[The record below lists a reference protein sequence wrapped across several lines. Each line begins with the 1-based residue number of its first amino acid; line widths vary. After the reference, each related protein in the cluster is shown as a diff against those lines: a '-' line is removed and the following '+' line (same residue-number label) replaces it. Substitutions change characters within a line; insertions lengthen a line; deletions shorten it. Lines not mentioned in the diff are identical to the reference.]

1 MRTISA
7 TLLAVLVLGAATLV
21 SACNTTAG
29 LGQDVSARQLIGDL
43 SVPLVGNQGTDEK
56 HNKGNRRRQVGG
68 RKNGPSHAA
77 EAESSDGQFDPDTFP
92 EL

>member
-29 LGQDVSARQLIGDL
+29 LGQDVSATGHA
-43 SVPLVGNQGTDEK
+43 VTNGAEKAKQGM
-56 HNKGNRRRQVGG
+56 
-68 RKNGPSHAA
+68 
-77 EAESSDGQFDPDTFP
+77 
-92 EL
+92 